1 MWNNKFLMNKKL
13 VIITNEKFFNIDGK
27 FSCDNIAEKSL
38 PDELKKNF
46 EIEIIGRKSQ
56 IKQAHQ
62 LETKCINSYS
72 NIFSYILRIFKERN
86 QSNSIYL
93 ILSIT
98 PLTFL
103 SACILIFFKKKIF
116 TYLRSN
122 GYEEYG
128 KIIGSI
134 GSKIYNIMFNHIS
147 KKSILISCRKH
158 ILMGK
163 KGFVVEPSELDDNWI
178 KNTFE
183 KKIDNINLLY
193 VGRVKVEKGI
203 YSLDNLLVSLNSN
216 IFLTIVGSNKN
227 SKKLKYKKIKIHSI
241 ESDQQKLINFYD
253 KCDMFILPSFTEGH
267 PMVLLEALSRLRPV
281 IIFRDIEHIVGNKK
295 GIFVSER
302 DPENFLKILNLIKR
316 NYNSI
321 QQEMKQNILP
331 KKKDFIDTFSKIV
344 DNEILKERWPSG

>member
-1 MWNNKFLMNKKL
+1 MSKKM
-13 VIITNEKFFNIDGK
+13 VIITNEKFFNLDGN
-27 FSCDNIAEKSL
+27 FSCDNVAEKSL
-38 PDELKKNF
+38 PDELKNNF
-46 EIEIIGRKSQ
+46 KIEIIGRKSQ

-62 LETKCINSYS
+62 LETKNINACS
-72 NIFSYILRIFKERN
+72 NVFSYILRIFKERN
-86 QSNSIYL
+86 ENNSVYL

-103 SACILIFFKKKIF
+103 SACILSFFKKKIF

-122 GYEEYG
+122 GHEEYK

-134 GSKIYNIMFNHIS
+134 GSKIYNIMFNYIS

-163 KGFVVEPSELDDNWI
+163 KGFVVEPSELDENWN

-183 KKIDNINLLY
+183 KNIDKFKLLY

-203 YSLDNLLVSLNSN
+203 YSLDNLLLSLNSN
-216 IFLTIVGSNKN
+216 IFLTIVGSDKN
-227 SKKLKYKKIKIHSI
+227 RKKLKYSKIKMYPI

-253 KCDMFILPSFTEGH
+253 ECDIFILPSFTEGH

-295 GIFVSER
+295 GVFVSER
-302 DPENFLKILNLIKR
+302 NAESFFKILNLIKK

-321 QQEMKQNILP
+321 QKEMKQNILP
-331 KKKDFIDTFSKIV
+331 KKKDFIDAFSKIV
-344 DNEILKERWPSG
+344 VSEIL